1 MDLSRFFEVE
11 KGNTPIILS
20 CPHGGY
26 KKPKRI
32 PNKTTG
38 VKIADKNTFF
48 IAKLIINLL
57 KVKNIDIYY
66 ILNKIHR
73 SKIDLNRPSHS
84 KSAFNH
90 SSTEAQNIFRAYH
103 DQLNSFAQEC
113 VLKHNRA
120 LIIDFH
126 GFTKPYKGYPD
137 VIFGHIFGKTLDL
150 LENSKE
156 QDCNRYWG
164 CAQLQDEISKF
175 FVLDDGLAQTNFN
188 LSYSGG
194 YITHQFYN
202 RSNVSAIQIEVAKQI
217 RLDLDRTNIL
227 VKAIAN
233 AIIKSVNRVII

>member
-1 MDLSRFFEVE
+1 MDLSRYFEVE
-11 KGNTPIILS
+11 KGNTPVILS

-32 PNKTTG
+32 LNKTTG
-38 VKIADKNTFF
+38 VKIPDKNTFF
-48 IAKLIINLL
+48 IAKLIIKQL
-57 KVKNIDIYY
+57 KVKNIDIYS
-66 ILNKIHR
+66 ILSKIHR

-90 SSTEAQNIFRAYH
+90 FSTEAQNIYRAYQ
-103 DQLNSFAQEC
+103 DQLNNFAQEC

-126 GFTKPYKGYPD
+126 GFTKPYKEYPD

-202 RSNVSAIQIEVAKQI
+202 RSNVSAIQIEVAKYI
-217 RLDLDRTNIL
+217 RLDFDRTKTL
-227 VKAIAN
+227 VNAIDN
-233 AIIKSVNRVII
+233 AIIKSITGR

>member
-1 MDLSRFFEVE
+1 MDLSRYFEAE
-11 KGNTPIILS
+11 KGNAPVILS

-26 KKPKRI
+26 KKPRRI
-32 PNKTTG
+32 PNKNTG
-38 VKIADKNTFF
+38 MKVADKNTYF

-57 KVKNIDIYY
+57 KVKNIDIYH
-66 ILNKIHR
+66 ILSKIHR

-90 SSTEAQNIFRAYH
+90 SSNEAQNIFRAYH
-103 DQLNSFAQEC
+103 DQLNNYAQEC
-113 VLKHNRA
+113 VLKHNKA

-137 VIFGHIFGKTLDL
+137 IIFGHIFGKTLDL
-150 LENSKE
+150 LEDSKE
-156 QDCNRYWG
+156 QNCNRYWG

-175 FVLDDGLAQTNFN
+175 FVLDDGLAITDFN

-202 RSNVSAIQIEVAKQI
+202 RSNVNAIQIEVAKQI
-217 RLDLDRTNIL
+217 RLDFDRTDIL
-227 VKAIAN
+227 VNAISN
-233 AIIKSVNRVII
+233 AIIKTVNRIII

>member
-1 MDLSRFFEVE
+1 MNLSRYFEVK
-11 KGNTPIILS
+11 KGNIPIILS
-20 CPHGGY
+20 CPHGGF
-26 KKPKRI
+26 KKPQRI

-48 IAKLIINLL
+48 IAKLLINLL
-57 KVKNIDIYY
+57 KVKNLEIYY
-66 ILNKIHR
+66 ILSKIHR

-84 KSAFNH
+84 NSAFNH
-90 SSTEAQNIFRAYH
+90 SSTEAQNIFRAYQ
-103 DQLNSFAQEC
+103 DQLNNYAQEC
-113 VLKHNRA
+113 VSEHNRA

-150 LENSKE
+150 LEDSKE
-156 QDCNRYWG
+156 QGCNRYWG

-175 FVLDDGLAQTNFN
+175 FELDDGLALTNFN

-194 YITHQFYN
+194 YITHQFYK
-202 RSNVSAIQIEVAKQI
+202 RSNVSAIQIEVAKKI
-217 RLDLDRTNIL
+217 RLDFDRTNIL

-233 AIIKSVNRVII
+233 AIINSVNRIKI